1 MRNGKWKLTNGKGFS
16 AADTKPQDK
25 PMTNRSPS
33 ENFRRVLGR
42 VSQHDFVGRAGEL
55 DRIMAQAESA
65 NAGRGL
71 LLLMEPSAGVSELL
85 RQAYDNIFNRRS
97 EVIPIYFAITRNETT
112 AVSAAIEFLNTFV
125 QQYIAYQLNKPNVSH
140 APLTLQDLLELAPP
154 ADFEWIQQLVESYTR
169 LRFSNDDKALV
180 RFCLGVPQRIPAGR
194 GRPLVMVDGSQL
206 AEYLNGAV
214 VLGTEILRVFG
225 RGGFSFVL
233 AGLRRQILEAA
244 HDAKCDFELLDTL
257 RLEQLDANDAA
268 TLVEHVAKRQQV
280 ATSEAVRDLLVQ
292 QFAGSPFF
300 ISIFLQAAREK
311 NVSLLSYLDCERLY
325 VDELFGGHIH
335 RHFADLLEEISPRL
349 DTRLLLIRLLWEAA
363 AGEEQTSSFEVWR
376 KRLHMSATELADI
389 LHRLHVQEFINWD
402 QTTIEAGAG
411 PQAWKDYLKI
421 RYRLDV
427 LNEPRALVLA
437 DMLAVSLKRA
447 PHTMARHYKQIAN
460 AGLRDLI
467 SRFNCQRVPATLF
480 DYESFKQKYKGAESE
495 SVVSDLAA
503 ETGLIKLP
511 QTIHLASCSAFD
523 SDMRQICEED
533 HCVVA
538 HSFEE
543 GTYSDAQEVV
553 WLAADI
559 ESKLEVDV
567 DTARAWCDRFE
578 SLTARLNLPRF
589 QIWLISNEGFSEEA
603 TRLLQRRKAYGSSR
617 QQLGLLAS
625 RIAETASETVVQPG
639 HPDEFLIVVPMGE
652 DNELIA
658 ANTAEQIAKRLTF
671 RPEAINQIKTAI
683 VEACINASEHSFSP
697 DRKIY
702 QRFRVESDRLVITIS
717 SRGVVPAN
725 LNGAN
730 SGSEAKQAAEERR
743 GWGLKLIRTLM
754 DEVEFERVDDGTSL
768 RMTKY
773 LRAGSS

>member
-1 MRNGKWKLTNGKGFS
+1 MS
-16 AADTKPQDK
+16 S
-25 PMTNRSPS
+25 RSSS
-33 ENFRRVLGR
+33 ESFRRVLGR
-42 VSQHDFVGRAGEL
+42 VTQQDFVGRAGEL
-55 DRIMAQAESA
+55 ERIMDHAEPA

-85 RQAYDNIFNRRS
+85 RQAYDQIFNRRS
-97 EVIPIYFAITRNETT
+97 DVIPIYFAITQNEST

-125 QQYIAYQLNKPNVSH
+125 QQYIAYRRDEPVVSH

-154 ADFEWIQQLVESYTR
+154 ADFEWLEQLVEAYNK

-180 RFCLGVPQRIPAGR
+180 RFCLGAPQRIPAGR
-194 GRPLVMVDGSQL
+194 GRPFVMLDGAQL
-206 AEYLNGAV
+206 AEYLNGVV

-244 HDAKCDFELLDTL
+244 HDAKCNFELLDLL
-257 RLEQLDANDAA
+257 RLERLEASEAA
-268 TLVEHVAKRQQV
+268 RLVEHVARRQQV
-280 ATSEAVRDLLVQ
+280 ATSEAARDLLVQ

-311 NVSLLSYLDCERLY
+311 RTSLMSYLDCERLY
-325 VDELFGGHIH
+325 VEELFGGHIH

-349 DTRLLLIRLLWEAA
+349 DTRHLLIRLLWEAA
-363 AGEEQTSSFEVWR
+363 AGEGQTSSFDVWR
-376 KRLHMSATELADI
+376 KRLRMTASELEDV
-389 LHRLHVQEFINWD
+389 LHRLHVQEFVNWD
-402 QTTIEAGAG
+402 ETTVEAGAG

-427 LNEPRALVLA
+427 LNEPRALVVADALA
-437 DMLAVSLKRA
+437 DSLKRA

-460 AGLRDLI
+460 AGLRELI
-467 SRFNCQRVPATLF
+467 SRFNCQRVPAVLF
-480 DYESFKQKYKGAESE
+480 DYKTFSEKYKGAENETIVAGLS
-495 SVVSDLAA
+495 A
-503 ETGLIKLP
+503 ETEYFKLP
-511 QTIHLASCSAFD
+511 QTVHLANCSAFN
-523 SDMRQICEED
+523 SDMRQICDED
-533 HCVVA
+533 HCLVA
-538 HSFEE
+538 HTFEE
-543 GTYSDAQEVV
+543 GTYSDAQEVI

-559 ESKLEVDV
+559 ESKLEVDADV
-567 DTARAWCDRFE
+567 ARLWCERFE
-578 SLTARLNLPRF
+578 SLAGYLGFTRF

-603 TRLLQRRKAYGSSR
+603 GRLLVRRKALCSSR
-617 QQLGLLAS
+617 QQLELFAARLGEQVAS
-625 RIAETASETVVQPG
+625 PIVPTGEPN
-639 HPDEFLIVVPMGE
+639 EFLVVVPMGE

-658 ANTAEQIAKRLTF
+658 ASTAEQIARRLTF

-717 SRGVVPAN
+717 SRGIVPAN

-730 SGSEAKQAAEERR
+730 SGSEAEERR

-754 DEVEFERVDDGTSL
+754 DEVEFERVDEGTSL

-773 LRAGSS
+773 LRTGSS

>member
-1 MRNGKWKLTNGKGFS
+1 MSSHNEK
-16 AADTKPQDK
+16 
-25 PMTNRSPS
+25 
-33 ENFRRVLGR
+33 FRRVLGR
-42 VSQHDFVGRAGEL
+42 VVQQDFVGRVAEL
-55 DRIMAQAESA
+55 DRIMAQAERA
-65 NAGRGL
+65 NMGRGL
-71 LLLMEPSAGVSELL
+71 LVLMEPSAGVSELL
-85 RQAYDNIFNRRS
+85 RQAYDQIFNRRS
-97 EVIPIYFAITRNETT
+97 DVIPIYFAITRNETT

-125 QQYIAYQLNKPNVSH
+125 QQYIAYRRDEPFVSE
-140 APLTLQDLLELAPP
+140 APLTLQELVELAPA
-154 ADFEWIQQLVESYTR
+154 ADLEWIEQLVESYNR

-180 RFCLGVPQRIPAGR
+180 RFCLGAPQRIPGVR
-194 GRPLVMVDGSQL
+194 GRAFVMLDGSQL

-214 VLGTEILRVFG
+214 VLGTEILRVFT

-244 HDAKCDFELLDTL
+244 HDAECNFERLDSV
-257 RLEQLDANDAA
+257 RLEQLAPTEAAN
-268 TLVEHVAKRQQV
+268 LVEHVARRQQV
-280 ATSEAVRDLLVQ
+280 STSEAARDLIVQ

-300 ISIFLQAAREK
+300 INIFLQAAREK
-311 NVSLLSYLDCERLY
+311 RTALHSYLDCERLY

-349 DTRLLLIRLLWEAA
+349 DTRHLLIRLLWEAA
-363 AGEEQTSSFEVWR
+363 AGEDQVSTFEIWR
-376 KRLHMSATELADI
+376 KRLHMTASDLEDV

-402 QTTIEAGAG
+402 ETTVEAGAG

-427 LNEPRALVLA
+427 LGEARALVVA
-437 DMLAVSLKRA
+437 DMLADSLKRA

-467 SRFNCQRVPATLF
+467 SRFNCQQVPAILF
-480 DYESFKQKYKGAESE
+480 DYEDFSTKYKGAESE
-495 SVVSDLAA
+495 TIISGLEA
-503 ETGLIKLP
+503 ETDFVKLP
-511 QTIHLASCSAFD
+511 QTIHLASCSAFM
-523 SDMRQICEED
+523 SDMRQLCEEE
-533 HCVVA
+533 HCLVA
-538 HSFEE
+538 HTFEE
-543 GTYSDAQEVV
+543 ANYSDAREVI

-559 ESKLEVDV
+559 ASKLEVDV
-567 DTARAWCDRFE
+567 NVARAWCDRFE
-578 SLTARLNLPRF
+578 NIADRLGFSRF

-603 TRLLQRRKAYGSSR
+603 HKLLERHKAFGSSR
-617 QQLGLLAS
+617 QQLELLAS
-625 RIAETASETVVQPG
+625 RLRETVPSEVVQSAE
-639 HPDEFLIVVPMGE
+639 PDEFLMVVPMGE

-658 ANTAEQIAKRLTF
+658 ANTAEQIARRLTF

-717 SRGVVPAN
+717 SRGIVPAN
-725 LNGAN
+725 LNGTK
-730 SGSEAKQAAEERR
+730 SGSEVKEASEERR

-773 LRAGSS
+773 LRPQKSA

>member
-1 MRNGKWKLTNGKGFS
+1 MSST
-16 AADTKPQDK
+16 
-25 PMTNRSPS
+25 S
-33 ENFRRVLGR
+33 ENFRRILGR
-42 VSQHDFVGRAGEL
+42 VVQQDFVGRAGEL
-55 DRIMAQAESA
+55 DRIVAHSEPT

-85 RQAYDNIFNRRS
+85 RQAYDQIFNRRT
-97 EVIPIYFAITRNETT
+97 EVIPIYFAITRSETT

-125 QQYIAYQLNKPNVSH
+125 QQYIAYRRNEPFVSH
-140 APLTLQDLLELAPP
+140 APLTLHDILEIAPP
-154 ADFEWIQQLVESYTR
+154 ADFEWVEQLVQSYNR

-180 RFCLGVPQRIPAGR
+180 RFCLAAPQRIPAGR
-194 GRPLVMVDGSQL
+194 GRPFVMIDGSQL
-206 AEYLNGAV
+206 AEYLNGV
-214 VLGTEILRVFG
+214 VILGKEILQVFG

-233 AGLRRQILEAA
+233 AGLRRQILAAA
-244 HDAKCDFELLDTL
+244 HDAKANFELLDTL
-257 RLEQLDANDAA
+257 RLRQLDPADAA
-268 TLVEHVAKRQQV
+268 RLVEHVARRQQV
-280 ATSEAVRDLLVQ
+280 ATSEAARDLLVQ

-300 ISIFLQAAREK
+300 INIFLQAARE
-311 NVSLLSYLDCERLY
+311 NHTSLISYLDCERLY

-335 RHFADLLEEISPRL
+335 RHYADLLEEISPRL
-349 DTRLLLIRLLWEAA
+349 DTRHLLIRLLWEAA
-363 AGEEQTSSFEVWR
+363 AGEDQTSSFDVWR
-376 KRLHMSATELADI
+376 KRLHVTASELEDM
-389 LHRLHVQEFINWD
+389 LHRLHVQEFVNWNGA
-402 QTTIEAGAG
+402 TVEAGAG

-427 LNEPRALVLA
+427 LNEPRVLVVA
-437 DMLAVSLKRA
+437 DMLADSLKRA

-460 AGLRDLI
+460 AGLRELI
-467 SRFNCQRVPATLF
+467 ARFDCQRVPAVLF
-480 DYESFKQKYKGAESE
+480 NYRSFSGKYKGAESDAI
-495 SVVSDLAA
+495 VPGLAA
-503 ETGLIKLP
+503 ESEFVKLP
-511 QTIHLASCSAFD
+511 QTVHLAACSAFI

-533 HCVVA
+533 HCLVA
-538 HSFEE
+538 HTFEE
-543 GTYSDAQEVV
+543 GAYSDAQQVI
-553 WLAADI
+553 WLAADL

-567 DTARAWCDRFE
+567 DVARAWCDRFE
-578 SLTARLNLPRF
+578 SMAGRLGFSRF

-603 TRLLQRRKAYGSSR
+603 SRLMERRKAFGSSR
-617 QQLGLLAS
+617 QQLELLSS
-625 RIAETASETVVQPG
+625 RLGETPQSHVVQTTDS
-639 HPDEFLIVVPMGE
+639 DEFLMVVPMGE

-717 SRGVVPAN
+717 SRGIVPAN
-725 LNGAN
+725 LNGART
-730 SGSEAKQAAEERR
+730 GTEPKEAAEERR

-773 LRAGSS
+773 LRPQKST

>member
-1 MRNGKWKLTNGKGFS
+1 MSST
-16 AADTKPQDK
+16 
-25 PMTNRSPS
+25 S
-33 ENFRRVLGR
+33 ENFRRILGR
-42 VSQHDFVGRAGEL
+42 VVQQDFVGRAGEL
-55 DRIMAQAESA
+55 DRIVAHSEPT

-85 RQAYDNIFNRRS
+85 RQAYDQIFNRRT
-97 EVIPIYFAITRNETT
+97 EVIPIYFAITRSETT

-125 QQYIAYQLNKPNVSH
+125 QQYIAYRRNEPFVSH
-140 APLTLQDLLELAPP
+140 APLTLHDILEIAPP
-154 ADFEWIQQLVESYTR
+154 ADFEWVEQLVQSYNR

-180 RFCLGVPQRIPAGR
+180 RFCLAAPQRIPAGR
-194 GRPLVMVDGSQL
+194 GRPFVMIDGSQL
-206 AEYLNGAV
+206 AEYLNGV
-214 VLGTEILRVFG
+214 VILGKEILQVFG

-233 AGLRRQILEAA
+233 AGLRRQILAAA
-244 HDAKCDFELLDTL
+244 HDAKANFELLDTL
-257 RLEQLDANDAA
+257 RLRQLDPADAA
-268 TLVEHVAKRQQV
+268 RLVEHVARRQQV
-280 ATSEAVRDLLVQ
+280 ATSEAARDLLVQ

-300 ISIFLQAAREK
+300 INIFLQAARE
-311 NVSLLSYLDCERLY
+311 NHTSLISYLDCERLY

-335 RHFADLLEEISPRL
+335 RHYADLLEEISPRL
-349 DTRLLLIRLLWEAA
+349 DTRHLLIRLLWEAA
-363 AGEEQTSSFEVWR
+363 AGEDQTSSFDVWR
-376 KRLHMSATELADI
+376 KRLHVTASELEDM
-389 LHRLHVQEFINWD
+389 LHRLHVQEFVNWNGA
-402 QTTIEAGAG
+402 TVEAGAG

-427 LNEPRALVLA
+427 LNEPRVLVVA
-437 DMLAVSLKRA
+437 DMLADSLKRA

-460 AGLRDLI
+460 AGLRELI
-467 SRFNCQRVPATLF
+467 ARFDCQRVPAVLF
-480 DYESFKQKYKGAESE
+480 NYRSFSGKYKGAESDAI
-495 SVVSDLAA
+495 VPGLAA
-503 ETGLIKLP
+503 ESEFVKLP
-511 QTIHLASCSAFD
+511 QTVHLAACSAFI

-533 HCVVA
+533 HCLVA
-538 HSFEE
+538 HTFEE
-543 GTYSDAQEVV
+543 GAYSDAQQVI
-553 WLAADI
+553 WLAADL

-567 DTARAWCDRFE
+567 DVARAWCDRFE
-578 SLTARLNLPRF
+578 SMAARLGFSRF

-603 TRLLQRRKAYGSSR
+603 SRLMERRKAFGSSR
-617 QQLGLLAS
+617 QQLELLSS
-625 RIAETASETVVQPG
+625 RLGETPQSHVVQTTDS
-639 HPDEFLIVVPMGE
+639 DEFLMVVPMGE

-717 SRGVVPAN
+717 SRGIVPAN
-725 LNGAN
+725 LNGART
-730 SGSEAKQAAEERR
+730 GTEPKEAAEERR

-773 LRAGSS
+773 LRPQKST

>member
-1 MRNGKWKLTNGKGFS
+1 MS
-16 AADTKPQDK
+16 S
-25 PMTNRSPS
+25 RSSS
-33 ENFRRVLGR
+33 ENFRRILGR
-42 VSQHDFVGRAGEL
+42 VTYHDFVGRVGEL
-55 DRIMAQAESA
+55 DRIMAQAEPA

-85 RQAYDNIFNRRS
+85 RQAYDQIFNKRT
-97 EVIPIYFAITRNETT
+97 EVIPIYFAITPNETT

-125 QQYIAYQLNKPNVSH
+125 QQYIAYRRDEPVVSH

-154 ADFEWIQQLVESYTR
+154 ADFEWIEQLVESYTR

-180 RFCLGVPQRIPAGR
+180 RFCLGAPQRIPAGR
-194 GRPLVMVDGSQL
+194 GRPLVMVDGAQL

-214 VLGTEILRVFG
+214 VLGTEILRVFA

-244 HDAKCDFELLDTL
+244 HDAKCNFELLDML
-257 RLEQLDANDAA
+257 RLEQLDAIEAA
-268 TLVEHVAKRQQV
+268 KLVEYVARRQQV
-280 ATSEAVRDLLVQ
+280 ATSEAARDLLVQ

-300 ISIFLQAAREK
+300 ISTFLEAAREK
-311 NVSLLSYLDCERLY
+311 HTSLLSYLDCERLY
-325 VDELFGGHIH
+325 VNELFGGHLH
-335 RHFADLLEEISPRL
+335 RHFADLLEEIAPRL
-349 DTRLLLIRLLWEAA
+349 DTRHLLIRLLWEAA

-376 KRLHMSATELADI
+376 KRLHLSASELEEV
-389 LHRLHVQEFINWD
+389 LHRLHVQEFVNWD
-402 QTTIEAGAG
+402 ESTVEAGAG

-427 LNEPRALVLA
+427 LNEPRALVVA
-437 DMLAVSLKRA
+437 DMVADSLKRA

-460 AGLRDLI
+460 AGLRELI
-467 SRFNCQRVPATLF
+467 SRFNCQRVPAVLF
-480 DYESFKQKYKGAESE
+480 DYNTFSNKYKGADSDVILSGLESE
-495 SVVSDLAA
+495 TESF
-503 ETGLIKLP
+503 KLP
-511 QTIHLASCSAFD
+511 QTVHLASCAAFN
-523 SDMRQICEED
+523 SEMRQICQED
-533 HCVVA
+533 HCFVA
-538 HSFEE
+538 HTFEE
-543 GTYSDAQEVV
+543 GTYTDAQEMV

-567 DTARAWCDRFE
+567 EAARVWCDRFE
-578 SLTARLNLPRF
+578 NLAARLGFSRF
-589 QIWLISNEGFSEEA
+589 QIWLISNEGFSDDA
-603 TRLLQRRKAYGSSR
+603 ARLLSRRKAFGSSR

-625 RIAETASETVVQPG
+625 RVNETVTDTAVPTG
-639 HPDEFLIVVPMGE
+639 DPDEFMMVLPMGE

-717 SRGVVPAN
+717 SRGIVPAN

-730 SGSEAKQAAEERR
+730 SGSETKEAAEERR

-773 LRAGSS
+773 LRSQTSTRGAND

>member
-1 MRNGKWKLTNGKGFS
+1 MSSRN
-16 AADTKPQDK
+16 
-25 PMTNRSPS
+25 
-33 ENFRRVLGR
+33 ENFRRILGR
-42 VSQHDFVGRAGEL
+42 VVQQDFVGRAGEL
-55 DRIMAQAESA
+55 DRIMVQAEPV

-71 LLLMEPSAGVSELL
+71 LVLMEPSAGVSELL
-85 RQAYDNIFNRRS
+85 RQAYDRIFNRRS
-97 EVIPIYFAITRNETT
+97 DVIPIYFAITRNETT
-112 AVSAAIEFLNTFV
+112 AVSAAIEFLNTFL
-125 QQYIAYQLNKPNVSH
+125 QQYIAYRRDEPVVSD
-140 APLTLQDLLELAPP
+140 APLTLHDLVELAPA
-154 ADFEWIQQLVESYTR
+154 ADLEWIEQLVESYNR
-169 LRFSNDDKALV
+169 LRFGNDDKALV
-180 RFCLGVPQRIPAGR
+180 RFCLGAPQRIPAVR
-194 GRPLVMVDGSQL
+194 GRAFVMLDGSQL

-214 VLGTEILRVFG
+214 VLGTEILRVFT

-244 HDAKCDFELLDTL
+244 HDAECNFERLDIL
-257 RLEQLDANDAA
+257 RLEQLDPTEAA
-268 TLVEHVAKRQQV
+268 KLVEHVARRQQV
-280 ATSEAVRDLLVQ
+280 STSEAARDLIVQ

-300 ISIFLQAAREK
+300 INIFLQAAREK
-311 NVSLLSYLDCERLY
+311 HTALLSYLDCERLY

-349 DTRLLLIRLLWEAA
+349 DTRHLLIRLLWEAA
-363 AGEEQTSSFEVWR
+363 AGEEQVSSFEVWR
-376 KRLHMSATELADI
+376 KRLHMAASELEDV

-402 QTTIEAGAG
+402 GATVEAGAG

-427 LNEPRALVLA
+427 LNEPRALVVA
-437 DMLAVSLKRA
+437 DMLADSLKRA
-447 PHTMARHYKQIAN
+447 PHTMARRYKQIAN

-467 SRFNCQRVPATLF
+467 SRFNCQRVPAVLF
-480 DYESFKQKYKGAESE
+480 DYQTFSGKYKGAESE
-495 SVVSDLAA
+495 TILSGLAA
-503 ETGLIKLP
+503 ETEFVKLP
-511 QTIHLASCSAFD
+511 QTVHLASCAAFV
-523 SDMRQICEED
+523 SDMRQLCEED
-533 HCVVA
+533 HCLVA
-538 HSFEE
+538 HTFEE
-543 GTYSDAQEVV
+543 GSYSDAQQII

-559 ESKLEVDV
+559 GSKLEVDV
-567 DTARAWCDRFE
+567 DVARAWCDRLE
-578 SLTARLNLPRF
+578 NMADRLGFSRF

-603 TRLLQRRKAYGSSR
+603 GKLLERRKAFGSSR
-617 QQLGLLAS
+617 QQLGLVAARLGEAIAS
-625 RIAETASETVVQPG
+625 AIVHTSD
-639 HPDEFLIVVPMGE
+639 PDEFLMVVPMGE

-717 SRGVVPAN
+717 SRGIVPAN
-725 LNGAN
+725 LNGAK
-730 SGSEAKQAAEERR
+730 SGSEVKEAAEERR

-773 LRAGSS
+773 LRPQKGS

>member
-1 MRNGKWKLTNGKGFS
+1 MN
-16 AADTKPQDK
+16 
-25 PMTNRSPS
+25 NRSSS

-42 VSQHDFVGRAGEL
+42 VPQQDFVGRAGEL
-55 DRIMAQAESA
+55 ERIMAQAEPA

-85 RQAYDNIFNRRS
+85 RQAYDQIFNRRS
-97 EVIPIYFAITRNETT
+97 DVIPIYFAITRNETT

-125 QQYIAYQLNKPNVSH
+125 QQYIAFTRDEPVVSH

-154 ADFEWIQQLVESYTR
+154 ADFEWIEQLVESYTR

-180 RFCLGVPQRIPAGR
+180 RFCLGAPQRIPVGR
-194 GRPLVMVDGSQL
+194 GRPFVMLDGAQL
-206 AEYLNGAV
+206 AEYLNGGV
-214 VLGTEILRVFG
+214 VLGTEILRVFSRG
-225 RGGFSFVL
+225 RFSFVL

-244 HDAKCDFELLDTL
+244 HDAKCNFELLDML
-257 RLEQLDANDAA
+257 RLEQLDATEASL
-268 TLVEHVAKRQQV
+268 LVEHVARRQQV
-280 ATSEAVRDLLVQ
+280 VTSEAARDLIVQ

-300 ISIFLQAAREK
+300 INGFLQAAREK
-311 NVSLLSYLDCERLY
+311 RASLRSYLDCERLY
-325 VDELFGGHIH
+325 IDELFGGHIH
-335 RHFADLLEEISPRL
+335 HHFADLLEDTSPKL
-349 DTRLLLIRLLWEAA
+349 DTRHLLIRLLWEAA

-376 KRLHMSATELADI
+376 KRLHMTASELEDV
-389 LHRLHVQEFINWD
+389 LHRLHVQEFVNWD
-402 QTTIEAGAG
+402 ETTVEAGAG

-427 LNEPRALVLA
+427 LNEPRALVVADALA
-437 DMLAVSLKRA
+437 DSLKRA

-460 AGLRDLI
+460 GGLRELI
-467 SRFNCQRVPATLF
+467 SQFNCQRVPAVLF
-480 DYESFKQKYKGAESE
+480 DYDGFSAKYKGAEPQEIVSGLTTE
-495 SVVSDLAA
+495 SDYL
-503 ETGLIKLP
+503 KLP
-511 QTIHLASCSAFD
+511 QTVHLSSCLSFN
-523 SDMRQICEED
+523 SDMRQVCEED
-533 HCVVA
+533 HCLIA
-538 HSFEE
+538 HTFEE
-543 GTYSDAQEVV
+543 ATYTDAQQVV
-553 WLAADI
+553 WFAADI
-559 ESKLEVDV
+559 EAKFEVDV
-567 DTARAWCDRFE
+567 DVARAWCDRFE
-578 SLTARLNLPRF
+578 ALANRFGFTRF

-603 TRLLQRRKAYGSSR
+603 GKLLKRRKAYTSSR

-625 RIAETASETVVQPG
+625 RVAEAGANTPVQSTQTA
-639 HPDEFLIVVPMGE
+639 HPDEFLMVVPMGE

-702 QRFRVESDRLVITIS
+702 QRFRVESDRLVITVS
-717 SRGVVPAN
+717 SRGIVPAN

-730 SGSEAKQAAEERR
+730 SSPDTAKAAEERR

-773 LRAGSS
+773 LRPHKSN